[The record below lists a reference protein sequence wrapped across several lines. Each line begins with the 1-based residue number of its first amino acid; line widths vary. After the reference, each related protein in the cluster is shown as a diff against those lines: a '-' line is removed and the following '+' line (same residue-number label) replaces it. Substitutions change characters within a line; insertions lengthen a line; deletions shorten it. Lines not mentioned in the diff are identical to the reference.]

1 MFVLGAVL
9 STGTGELFSHLHLGH
24 PRRHTPDKRGSLQC
38 GLGFCGGFWNLITER
53 LMRFY
58 VWRKDKLYKFRDKW
72 ATLLRAE
79 SMVMPVVVLFL
90 HMRALFSLSNSIMVA
105 SLSCTLKKKIIFF
118 FFLGTYGN
126 PGKFYL
132 IHLFI
137 PVSVVIEPSERDWV
151 LLSKWEGLSVSE
163 AHLSLAAWFCRNSAL
178 GEYLWVHCTYTL
190 SVGWRT
196 KSEGG
201 LWN

>member
-118 FFLGTYGN
+118 FFRDLWKPRKILSHPPFHTCLGC
-126 PGKFYL
+126 
-132 IHLFI
+132 
-137 PVSVVIEPSERDWV
+137 DWA
-151 LLSKWEGLSVSE
+151 KWERLSVAE
-163 AHLSLAAWFCRNSAL
+163 QVRGTECL
-178 GEYLWVHCTYTL
+178 GGA
-190 SVGWRT
+190 SVA
-196 KSEGG
+196 SSVI
-201 LWN
+201 L